1 MNEDKSVRYHRRRRR
16 AAVVSA
22 AVGAGYLAL
31 LVWTGAAVWLARA
44 FGAGTAGVAAFVVV
58 LAIGY
63 DLVLLPLA
71 FYRGYHLERAYGL
84 SSESLRQWAGDHVKG
99 MAITTALAVGAAE
112 IVIACARGAGVWWWL
127 VAAGVFAAAAILL
140 TNLAPLVI
148 FPLFYRF
155 TPLAREGLRDRLLA
169 LSAKAGVRVLG
180 AFEWELG
187 SRTRRAN
194 AALVG
199 LGATRRILLS
209 DTLLEAYSDDEIEV
223 VLAHELAHH
232 VHHDIRTGLAFESL
246 VVVAGLGAADVTVRL
261 LAPRTGVTGPDEPA
275 ALPLVALAAAVISV
289 LLLPLANAL
298 SRRNER
304 RADRFALA
312 LTKHPAA
319 FISAIRRLGAQNLA
333 EEHPSRLTYHLFHT
347 HPTVEERVRAAATTQ
362 PESGIADQQSL
373 ITNP

>member
-1 MNEDKSVRYHRRRRR
+1 
-16 AAVVSA
+16 
-22 AVGAGYLAL
+22 
-31 LVWTGAAVWLARA
+31 
-44 FGAGTAGVAAFVVV
+44 
-58 LAIGY
+58 
-63 DLVLLPLA
+63 
-71 FYRGYHLERAYGL
+71 
-84 SSESLRQWAGDHVKG
+84 

-112 IVIACARGAGVWWWL
+112 IVVACARGAGVWWWL
-127 VAAGVFAAAAILL
+127 VAAGVFAAAGILL

-199 LGATRRILLS
+199 LGATRRILLA